1 MLLFQKK
8 QNPKKRF
15 LRTCFFFFF
24 YTLSEKETEK
34 MENMDAF
41 WEGLIK

>member
-8 QNPKKRF
+8 NKPKKTF
-15 LRTCFFFFF
+15 SQNFFFFFF

>member
-1 MLLFQKK
+1 MLLFKKKKTQK
-8 QNPKKRF
+8 N
-15 LRTCFFFFF
+15 FFSELVFFF

>member
-8 QNPKKRF
+8 QTQKNF
-15 LRTCFFFFF
+15 FSELFFFFF